1 MVIKSQKNI
10 IDFIIK
16 KKRLRT
22 SDFKPF
28 LRKYNHYFYLN
39 ISHRIKDKKIESK
52 FIAKKGVEKNEVQNI

>member
-10 IDFIIK
+10 IDFII
-16 KKRLRT
+16 
-22 SDFKPF
+22 
-28 LRKYNHYFYLN
+28 N